1 MSKCG
6 ECGQEITAAIRVDV
20 EEFKHLCH
28 LCYKKKPKHVCVDF
42 DGVLSEYRGWQGPDH
57 LGEAR
62 AGARAFL
69 ESIVDLGMKVII
81 LTTREP
87 ERVYDWLEKNKM
99 LSLVDRVTR
108 EKPPALA
115 YIDDR
120 AICFEGDFGAVL
132 WKLVRFTPYWR
143 NG

>member
-1 MSKCG
+1 
-6 ECGQEITAAIRVDV
+6 
-20 EEFKHLCH
+20 
-28 LCYKKKPKHVCVDF
+28 
-42 DGVLSEYRGWQGPDH
+42 
-57 LGEAR
+57 
-62 AGARAFL
+62 
-69 ESIVDLGMKVII
+69 MKVII